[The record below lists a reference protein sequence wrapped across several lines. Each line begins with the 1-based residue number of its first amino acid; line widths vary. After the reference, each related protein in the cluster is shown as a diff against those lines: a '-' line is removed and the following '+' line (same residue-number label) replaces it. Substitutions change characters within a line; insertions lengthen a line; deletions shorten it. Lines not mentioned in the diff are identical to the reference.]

1 MRLRTGSGIG
11 TSIDLPSGTL
21 TDVDSRTAPTQ
32 FGPRSGPFAAAA
44 AAPAAGAGVM
54 LIVICIGPLPI
65 AAGALAGPPLSSAPD
80 SAPTCAT
87 AL

>member
-32 FGPRSGPFAAAA
+32 FGPRSGPAAAA

-65 AAGALAGPPLSSAPD
+65 AAGALAGPPFIRAPA